1 MHGAR
6 HLVSILIAALIAF
19 RGPTSQ
25 EVALKRLRPMRW
37 GAAAAALVLC
47 LILLKLG
54 DDTNYEFV
62 YFQF

>member
-1 MHGAR
+1 
-6 HLVSILIAALIAF
+6 
-19 RGPTSQ
+19 
-25 EVALKRLRPMRW
+25 VALKRLRPVRW

-54 DDTNYEFV
+54 DATNYEFV